1 MLKFILGI
9 IVGFVIISY
18 YPQIAV
24 NTTSLIL
31 ESGVCERIYNSNK

>member
-9 IVGFVIISY
+9 IVGFVIVSY

-24 NTTSLIL
+24 HTTSFIT
-31 ESGVCERIYNSNK
+31 ESGVCERIYNSNQ